1 MNKYEIKLSKNRVT
15 YKEERLVVVK
25 GVGVVGEGLTG
36 SLGLV
41 DTNY

>member
-15 YKEERLVVVK
+15 YKETLVVAK
-25 GVGVVGEGLTG
+25 GVGVVGEGSTG